1 MTRRGSEHGVTVLE
15 VVVAVVLFAV
25 IIAATAG
32 ILSLGSTRGA
42 QNRRA
47 TEAAILAQRE
57 LERLRHTPY
66 DQLPESE
73 RWTETVGTNMYTL
86 EREMLRDQPE
96 ANMTWIRIT
105 VSWDSV
111 GPQTYVVETIFTDLE
126 G

>member
-66 DQLPESE
+66 DQLPRSARRTE
-73 RWTETVGTNMYTL
+73 RVGTNMYTL
-86 EREMLRDQPE
+86 ECEMLRDQPE

-111 GPQTYVVETIFTDLE
+111 GPQTYVVETIFTNLE

>member
-15 VVVAVVLFAV
+15 VLVAVVLFAV

-66 DQLPESE
+66 DQLPGSD

-86 EREMLRDQPE
+86 ELEMLRDQPE

-111 GPQTYVVETIFTDLE
+111 GPQTYVVETIFTNLE

>member
-1 MTRRGSEHGVTVLE
+1 MTRRWSEHGVTVLE

-25 IIAATAG
+25 IVAATAG

-66 DQLPESE
+66 DQLPDSAT
-73 RWTETVGTNMYTL
+73 WTETVGSNTYTL
-86 EREMLRDQPE
+86 QREMRRDQPE

-111 GPQTYVVETIFTDLE
+111 GPQTYVVETIFTNLE

>member
-1 MTRRGSEHGVTVLE
+1 MTRRWSEHGVTVLE

-66 DQLPESE
+66 DQLPPSE
-73 RWTETVGTNMYTL
+73 TWTETVGSNTYTMR
-86 EREMLRDQPE
+86 REMGPDEPE

-105 VSWDSV
+105 VSWDGV
-111 GPQTYVVETIFTDLE
+111 GPQTYVVETIFTNLE